1 MPFDVLSFI
10 AAKRDG
16 MEHPPGEIEGFVF
29 GLLSGEVADYQASAW
44 LMAAFLRGLSMGEVR
59 ALTEALARSG
69 RALDLSSLGRRAVDK
84 HSTGG
89 VGDKATLVVVP
100 TVASLGVPVA
110 KLSGRGLDF
119 TGGTAD
125 KLESIPGFRVSL
137 SAEELLKQLSRIGCC
152 MASHSSDLAP
162 AEALLYHLRDVTATV
177 PSIPLIASSIVS
189 KKLAA
194 GASAFVFDVK
204 WGEGAFMADLEGARS
219 LARVL
224 VSLSRELGREAVA
237 VLSRMDRPLGR
248 AVGNAL
254 EVVEALELLRGEGP
268 GDLRE
273 LCLELGGW
281 MAFLGGVCGSPEEG
295 KVLCEEAIRSGRA
308 LKKMAQLIEAQGGDP
323 KVVENPRSILEGLE
337 AFELRSEEEG
347 YLSAIRARRVGLA
360 VRALG
365 GGRVRKED
373 PIDLQVGLVLE
384 ASVGDRVER
393 GDPLARVF
401 YRDGASLQRALEL
414 LDGAFVVSPEAVE
427 VPPVVT
433 EVVG

>member
-1 MPFDVLSFI
+1 MAFDVLSFI

-16 MEHPPGEIEGFVF
+16 MEHSPEEIEGFVL

-44 LMAAFLRGLSMGEVR
+44 LMAAFLRGLSMGELK

-69 RALDLSSLGRRAVDK
+69 EVLDLSVLGRRAVDK

-125 KLESIPGFRVSL
+125 KLESIPGFRVGL
-137 SAEELLKQLSRIGCC
+137 SAEEMLAQLERIGCC

-162 AEALLYHLRDVTATV
+162 AEAFLYRLRDVTATV
-177 PSIPLIASSIVS
+177 PSIPLIASSVVS

-194 GASAFVFDVK
+194 GACAFVFDVK
-204 WGEGAFMADLEGARS
+204 WGEGAFMSDLEGARS

-224 VSLSRELGREAVA
+224 VSLSRELGKEAVA

-254 EVVEALELLRGEGP
+254 EVVEALDLLRGRGP
-268 GDLRE
+268 KDLKD

-281 MAFLGGVCGSPEEG
+281 MAFLGGACGGPGEG
-295 KVLCEEAIRSGRA
+295 RAMCEEAIDAGRA
-308 LKKMAQLIEAQGGDP
+308 LEKMAQIVEAQGGDP
-323 KVVENPRSILEGLE
+323 RVVEEPRSLLEGLE
-337 AFELRSEEEG
+337 VFELRSEEEG
-347 YLSAIRARRVGLA
+347 YLSAVRARRVGLA

-365 GGRVRKED
+365 GGRARKED
-373 PIDLQVGLVLE
+373 RIDLQVGLVLK
-384 ASVGDRVER
+384 AFVGDEVER
-393 GDPLARVF
+393 GEVLAELY
-401 YRDGASLQRALEL
+401 YRDRASLERALEIL
-414 LDGAFVVSPEAVE
+414 EGAFEVSPERVE
-427 VPPVVT
+427 LPPVVT
-433 EVVG
+433 EVVR